1 MILKSIK
8 YKNVSD
14 VNLIVGQNAT
24 GKTKAIEVIKNIAD
38 MVSGNN
44 KIFGSNRVPF
54 RINGKNSDKNSNS
67 FTKNPLSKEPFSD
80 YKLVFNDGNNQFYYY
95 LKHNFKH
102 ILKEVFKLNNEEK
115 LNREYGETGQ
125 MYYQKENRNLT
136 FKIRDDELAV
146 TKGDSYQQP
155 FFDKLYEWGSN
166 IAHYKFGGQMGRNVP
181 VEGQKERVN
190 SFYINIPEIGIR
202 GRKRFEDKFDEEII
216 RDMAEIGYEIE
227 SIDFQNQYTPFFTV
241 QEKGLKFLDILH
253 DQLSQGM
260 FRALSL
266 IIQLNYSLLSKQPS
280 LILIDDIGE
289 GLDYERSKKLID
301 LIIKKIEGTKV
312 QLIMTTNDRFV
323 MNKVPLKY
331 WQVIKREKNK
341 SVFYNYENSK
351 QTFDD
356 FALTGLSNFDFFATE
371 FFVKG
376 FDEYVKVN
384 P

>member
-8 YKNVSD
+8 YSD
-14 VNLIVGQNAT
+14 NLSGWAIRGRGDAPLDLEQINLVVGQNAT
-24 GKTKAIEVIKNIAD
+24 GKTRTLDIIRFIAD
-38 MVSGNN
+38 LIAGRADASNTMRPEIGNYELLLQN
-44 KIFGSNRVPF
+44 RDNIFDYILNIKGQRVKQE
-54 RINGKNSDKNSNS
+54 ILSVNG
-67 FTKNPLSKEPFSD
+67 L
-80 YKLVFNDGNNQFYYY
+80 
-95 LKHNFKH
+95 
-102 ILKEVFKLNNEEK
+102 EK
-115 LNREYGETGQ
+115 LNRQIQILFYE
-125 MYYQKENRNLT
+125 KEDRNLS
-136 FKIRDDELAV
+136 FKIRDNEIAV
-146 TKGDSYQQP
+146 TKGDSEQQP
-155 FFDKLYEWGSN
+155 FFDTLYQWGSKVS
-166 IAHYKFGGQMGRNVP
+166 HYKFGGKMSRDNYDREDGSFTFRNETNVSSVFARGLEIHGKEEFHRIILDDMKKIEYNLKSIERSLNFTMSRIIVRE
-181 VEGQKERVN
+181 VELN
-190 SFYINIPEIGIR
+190 T
-202 GRKRFEDKFDEEII
+202 
-216 RDMAEIGYEIE
+216 
-227 SIDFQNQYTPFFTV
+227 YT
-241 QEKGLKFLDILH
+241 
-253 DQLSQGM
+253 DQHEMSQGM

-266 IIQLNYSLLSKQPS
+266 IIQLNYSLLSNQPS

-301 LIIKKIEGTKV
+301 LIIKKIEGTQV

-356 FALTGLSNFDFFATE
+356 FTLTGLSNFDFFATE

>member
-1 MILKSIK
+1 VEIIMILKSIK

-14 VNLIVGQNAT
+14 VRSIEGPNYKPLNLGQINLIVGQNAS
-24 GKTKAIEVIKNIAD
+24 GKTRAIEVIKNIGN
-38 MVSGNN
+38 MVSGN
-44 KIFGSNRVPF
+44 
-54 RINGKNSDKNSNS
+54 D
-67 FTKNPLSKEPFSD
+67 
-80 YKLVFNDGNNQFYYY
+80 KLVFEPFTKYELVFAEGDYKIHYY
-95 LKHNFKH
+95 LYSNQNDIMEETLEVNGHPK
-102 ILKEVFKLNNEEK
+102 LK
-115 LNREYGETGQ
+115 REYGKEGF
-125 MYYQKENRNLT
+125 MYYEKERDYFSFKLRNN
-136 FKIRDDELAV
+136 ELAV
-146 TKGDSYQQP
+146 TKGDSEQQP
-155 FFDKLYEWGSN
+155 FFDKLYEWGTH
-166 IAHYKFGGQMGRNVP
+166 IAHYKFGGQMGRNVA

-190 SFYINIPEIGIR
+190 SLYINIPEIGIK
-202 GRKRFEDKFDEEII
+202 GREVFGEIKFDTKII
-216 RDMAEIGYEIE
+216 NDMSYIGYDIQKL
-227 SIDFQNQYTPFFTV
+227 DFQNKHTPFFTV
-241 QEKGLKFLDILH
+241 EEKGVMGEVFH
-253 DQLSQGM
+253 NELSQGM

-266 IIQLNYSLLSKQPS
+266 IIQLNYSLLSNQPS

-301 LIIKKIEGTKV
+301 LMIKKIEGTQV